1 MTKKKLK
8 LYHFDNY
15 AQSLFYLENWS
26 LKYFVFQNVFYT
38 LIKNFIKESLNN
50 FQFVLSNN

>member
-1 MTKKKLK
+1 MTKMKLK

-15 AQSLFYLENWS
+15 ALSLFYLENWS
-26 LKYFVFQNVFYT
+26 LKYFGFQNIFYT

>member
-8 LYHFDNY
+8 FYHFDNY
-15 AQSLFYLENWS
+15 ALSLFYLENWS
-26 LKYFVFQNVFYT
+26 LKYFGFQNIFYT

>member
-26 LKYFVFQNVFYT
+26 LKYFVFQNIFYT